1 MTASRRNPGVLF
13 AHNDMTQAVVFALAP
28 DGRQLGRFAL
38 PNAGAMDIE
47 DIAIGPCPAG
57 TCLYLADIG
66 GNLSAARV
74 EFAVYRITEPVVPAA
89 GAAGTTDVPFERF
102 RFNYPDG
109 ANHNAEGLLVDP
121 ATSALYVVT
130 KVAAGQSST
139 VYALPNPPSA
149 TALNPT
155 RKVIDLPVPRAGD
168 SPATAA
174 SAHPCGLG
182 FLLATNNTI
191 YEFRIAAGQPFE
203 SAFGATPVP
212 VPSSAEPQREAV
224 AYLPDGR
231 GYFSSGETASAP
243 IFEVGCQ

>member
-1 MTASRRNPGVLF
+1 
-13 AHNDMTQAVVFALAP
+13 
-28 DGRQLGRFAL
+28 
-38 PNAGAMDIE
+38 MDIE

-66 GNLSAARV
+66 GNLSASRV
-74 EFAVYRITEPVVPAA
+74 EFAVYRITEPAVPA
-89 GAAGTTDVPFERF
+89 GGTTGTTDVAFERF

-121 ATSALYVVT
+121 ASGALYVVT
-130 KVAAGQSST
+130 KVAAGQPST
-139 VYALPNPPSA
+139 VYALPDPPSV
-149 TALNPT
+149 TALNST

-182 FLLATNNTI
+182 FLLATNNAV

-203 SAFGATPVP
+203 TAFAATPTA
-212 VPSSAEPQREAV
+212 VPSTTEPQREAV

-231 GYFSSGETASAP
+231 GYFTSGETASAP
-243 IFEVGCQ
+243 IFEVTCR